1 MVHADMSEPE
11 DKSEVRGEGGGGE
24 QRERSNGQQSNS
36 IHVRNNDVY
45 FRVRLPSNKANDKLG
60 EPDRYPA

>member
-24 QRERSNGQQSNS
+24 QRERSNGQQSNG

-45 FRVRLPSNKANDKLG
+45 FRVRLPSNRD
-60 EPDRYPA
+60 